1 MVRSIPAVTA
11 GVRRPGVVEY
21 LGACIPAHAPS
32 LLYGS
37 GQRSLQALM
46 AHPWM
51 RSLHPWMRSL
61 HPRMTH
67 PLMALCPLYFV
78 ACLFH
83 CGSTATGAESGAKSS
98 QINTSSPVPTPHKRW
113 PPPEPSH
120 TPGSELLS
128 FRLPPPCPVV
138 ASRVRLRSAP
148 QECVRV
154 KQNWGIVKAGWTRR
168 SRHVT
173 RHSGSGVALTDTAS
187 LPIPAQE
194 RAHAGMHHG
203 AARA

>member
-1 MVRSIPAVTA
+1 
-11 GVRRPGVVEY
+11 
-21 LGACIPAHAPS
+21 
-32 LLYGS
+32 
-37 GQRSLQALM
+37 
-46 AHPWM
+46 M

-83 CGSTATGAESGAKSS
+83 CGSTATGAESGAESGAKSS

-154 KQNWGIVKAGWTRR
+154 KQKRGIVKTGWTRR

-194 RAHAGMHHG
+194 RAHDGMHHG
-203 AARA
+203 AARAWTPP